1 MNKISKEMNN
11 VEVLARAIKAY
22 EVVQELYR
30 RFEEGKE
37 INQQALVNTLDM
49 LDIYYLTVIEFEDCL
64 TVDIFP
70 DPSDKERSFLVSIH
84 NGKITDIEKR
94 MFEY

>member
-1 MNKISKEMNN
+1 MNKEMNY
-11 VEVLARAIKAY
+11 VDALSRTIKTY
-22 EVVQELYR
+22 EMVQELYR
-30 RFEEGKE
+30 RFEEDKE
-37 INQQALVNTLDM
+37 TNQQALINTLDM

-70 DPSDKERSFLVSIH
+70 EPSDRERSFLVRIE
-84 NGKITDIEKR
+84 NNKVVEIEKR